1 VSLAP
6 ETGLFYAL
14 RGPVLRS
21 KAFLVDRLVISQGR
35 KQLTAQAKKKK
46 PLDLSTLGL

>member
-14 RGPVLRS
+14 RGPALRS
-21 KAFLVDRLVISQGR
+21 KAFLLDMRVIRQGK
-35 KQLTAQAKKKK
+35 KQLTAQQKKKK
-46 PLDLSTLGL
+46 PLDLPTLGL